1 MRRFSMSS
9 LGRMIL
15 AGFILGSF
23 AVGQSSPGQS
33 SQGQAVASQSAVT
46 PADPPASGP
55 PAATSAK
62 TTPATAD
69 PDNAL
74 DPASVL
80 PDLPKLRPTKA
91 SLIGGTV
98 EKLDR
103 LRDQLTVQIFGGG
116 KMKIAFDP
124 RTRILNNAGGVATVS
139 DLHRGDRVYIDT
151 ILNNGVVFAKNIRL
165 RSGGMAGESQGIV
178 LGYSPDNGELEVRDM
193 LSPTPLKVRVTP
205 QTRLIDGDHSAN
217 ASELAPGNL
226 VAIKFGAQRGGD
238 VAEEVKVLAVQG
250 ADFMFGG
257 TVTALDLRLGI
268 LVLTSSTDHK
278 SYEIALDPSLI
289 PADDSLH
296 PGVDVTV
303 VSRFDGNKYQAK
315 TVTVNRQRQ

>member
-1 MRRFSMSS
+1 MRRFCMNS
-9 LGRMIL
+9 LGRMFL

-23 AVGQSSPGQS
+23 AL
-33 SQGQAVASQSAVT
+33 GQAVLSQNAVT
-46 PADPPASGP
+46 PGDPPAGDP
-55 PAATSAK
+55 PATAATSTLTK
-62 TTPATAD
+62 TTPGAVD

-80 PDLPKLRPTKA
+80 PDLPKLRPAKA

-124 RTRILNNAGGVATVS
+124 RTHILNNAGAEASVS

-165 RSGGMAGESQGIV
+165 KTGGMAGESQGIV
-178 LGYSPDNGELEVRDM
+178 LGYRPDNGELEVRDM

-205 QTRLIDGDHSAN
+205 QTRLLDGDHSAT

-226 VAIKFGAQRGGD
+226 VAIKFGAERHGD

-257 TVTALDLRLGI
+257 MVTALDMRLGI

-289 PADDSLH
+289 PSDDSLH
-296 PGVDVTV
+296 PGVNVTV
-303 VSRFDGNKYQAK
+303 VSRFDGSKYKAK
-315 TVTVNRQRQ
+315 TVTVNRQEKE

>member
-1 MRRFSMSS
+1 MRRLCMNS
-9 LGRMIL
+9 LGRVIL

-23 AVGQSSPGQS
+23 AVGQSLNGQS
-33 SQGQAVASQSAVT
+33 ALSQNAVT
-46 PADPPASGP
+46 PADPPASDP
-55 PAATSAK
+55 SPTTSTKTQPAAV
-62 TTPATAD
+62 D

-80 PDLPKLRPTKA
+80 PDLPALRPAKA

-103 LRDQLTVQIFGGG
+103 LRDQLTLEVYGGG
-116 KMKIAFDP
+116 KLKVAFDT
-124 RTRILNNAGGVATVS
+124 RTHILNNAGAAASVS

-165 RSGGMAGESQGIV
+165 KSGGMAGQGQGVV
-178 LGYSPDNGELEVRDM
+178 LGYRPDNGELEVRDM

-205 QTRLIDGDHSAN
+205 QTRLLDGDHSAT

-226 VAIKFGAQRGGD
+226 VAIKFGTERGGD

-278 SYEIALDPSLI
+278 TYEIALDPSLI
-289 PADDSLH
+289 PADDSLR
-296 PGVDVTV
+296 PGANVTV
-303 VSRFDGNKYQAK
+303 VSRFEGDKYKAK
-315 TVTVNRQRQ
+315 TVTVNRQERE